1 MKTAIVLNLGDIIIR
16 PWRTGDEL
24 SLVKHANNRKIWR
37 NVRDRFPYPYTFKDA
52 EIWVRVAG
60 ADRNTINLAIEFEGQ
75 AVGGTGIVF
84 KQDVY
89 RRSAEIGYW
98 LGEAYWNRGIA
109 TRAVKALTTY
119 VFTQDQFDINRI
131 YAGIFEY
138 NTASARVLEKA
149 GYQMEAR
156 LRKSVTKDD
165 KTVDELVFAILK
177 DDLQQEKPILI
188 NKSVGKS

>member
-1 MKTAIVLNLGDIIIR
+1 ML
-16 PWRTGDEL
+16 
-24 SLVKHANNRKIWR
+24 
-37 NVRDRFPYPYTFKDA
+37 F
-52 EIWVRVAG
+52 
-60 ADRNTINLAIEFEGQ
+60 
-75 AVGGTGIVF
+75 
-84 KQDVY
+84 
-89 RRSAEIGYW
+89 RSAEIGYW